1 VSALD
6 VSIRAQIINLLLE
19 LKDTLGLSYIM
30 ISQDLGVV
38 EHMSDREAMMYL
50 GRIVESGHW
59 REIFERPPHPY
70 TRALIAA
77 IPDPLRRAPLATAK
91 GELPNPLA
99 PPQGCAFSPRCPHAE
114 AVCCSEPGPAL
125 ETRGDGHAVRCWR
138 AAEIAGELA
147 TAPA

>member
-1 VSALD
+1 MGPTV
-6 VSIRAQIINLLLE
+6 
-19 LKDTLGLSYIM
+19 
-30 ISQDLGVV
+30 
-38 EHMSDREAMMYL
+38 MYL

-59 REIFERPPHPY
+59 REIFERSAHPY

-125 ETRGDGHAVRCWR
+125 ETRGDGHAGQV
-138 AAEIAGELA
+138 LA
-147 TAPA
+147 RGRDDRGTGNHTGLSLEPAT

>member
-1 VSALD
+1 M
-6 VSIRAQIINLLLE
+6 SIRGEIINLLLE
-19 LKDTLGLSYIM
+19 SKGTLGRSEIM
-30 ISQDLGVV
+30 ISHDLGVV
-38 EHMSDREAMMYL
+38 EHMSDREAAMYL

-59 REIFERPPHPY
+59 REIFERSAHPY

-114 AVCCSEPGPAL
+114 AADAASRDPHS
-125 ETRGDGHAVRCWR
+125 RR
-138 AAEIAGELA
+138 AATDTRSGAGA
-147 TAPA
+147 RQR